1 MFFNFLN
8 DHPKNCLFYC
18 IIGTSSFRSYVLISC
33 TMYCTTGHMSYLEVV
48 YPHVQY
54 PCNAPRV
61 ICTILK
67 LYIHMYNIIV
77 MHHESYVLSWSC
89 ISTCTISMYC
99 TTGHM
104 YYRGVVYPH
113 VQYQCNAPRV
123 ICTIVELYIHMYNII
138 VIHHGSYVLSW
149 SCISTFHYSDHYLYY
164 RSYVLLGIWISTS
177 FNPVL

>member
-33 TMYCTTGHMSYLEVV
+33 TMYCTTGHMYYL
-48 YPHVQY
+48 
-54 PCNAPRV
+54 
-61 ICTILK
+61 
-67 LYIHMYNIIV
+67 
-77 MHHESYVLSWSC
+77 
-89 ISTCTISMYC
+89 
-99 TTGHM
+99 
-104 YYRGVVYPH
+104 GVVYPH
-113 VQYQCNAPRV
+113 LQYPCIAPRV

-177 FNPVL
+177 FNPVLWTQKEGSGILWAIKSCTKHDFWFH